1 MKIYSQEEI
10 PQGSEEWY
18 AVRLGKFTSSDATA
32 IGNNGAGLKT
42 LALKKATERLSSGPR
57 KTFSTLHTERGK
69 ELEPIARELY
79 ELETGVKVEQV
90 GFIEKDEYSGS
101 SPDGTIG
108 EEGLSEIKSVD
119 DEKYLKVLA
128 EQRPDSD
135 HVWQANHQLL
145 ITGRKWNDLVYYN
158 PNFQK
163 SLYVFRIYPEA
174 EKQEKLRKG
183 IEEGI
188 RLVKEY
194 LALYE
199 ERLNSADP
207 VIIGAEPKEE
217 TVLVYESGKQTGS
230 FKLPKTFS
238 KDLPRKRKIR

>member
-1 MKIYSQEEI
+1 MRIYSQEEI

-42 LALKKATERLSSGPR
+42 LALKKTSERLSSGPR

-90 GFIEKDEYSGS
+90 GFIERDEYSGS
-101 SPDGTIG
+101 SPDGLIG
-108 EEGLSEIKSVD
+108 EDGLNEIKSVD
-119 DEKYLKVLA
+119 DDKYLKILA
-128 EQRPDSD
+128 EQKPDSD
-135 HVWQANHQLL
+135 HVWQANHQML
-145 ITGRKWNDLVYYN
+145 ITERKWDDLVYYN
-158 PNFQK
+158 PNFKK
-163 SLYVFRIYPEA
+163 SLFVFRIYPDP

-183 IEEGI
+183 IEEGT
-188 RLVKEY
+188 RLIKEY

-199 ERLNSADP
+199 ERLDNVDP
-207 VIIGAEPKEE
+207 VVIGGPQEE
-217 TVLVYESGKQTGS
+217 KTVLVYEGS
-230 FKLPKTFS
+230 KKVGAITVPKTFAP
-238 KDLPRKRKIR
+238 KGKGGRMK